1 MHDNDEE
8 QFFESAHDESSID
21 FLLVFFPQIVFGEG
35 NPSKLSPM
43 PKYQKLPTIII
54 IKDIVYFLQ
63 LFLFMRLIDIITQ
76 NGSLFHQDK
85 NHITLT

>member
-54 IKDIVYFLQ
+54 ISDTTVI
-63 LFLFMRLIDIITQ
+63 LFMRLIDIITQ

-85 NHITLT
+85 NDITLT